1 MAQPF
6 DIIVHTL
13 GSAVANSA
21 TFTVN
26 YPSLKDAGAYR
37 SGLDH
42 KAATNA
48 YGILST
54 VDNTLGVSFG
64 ASNITITNKSGG
76 ALAAGTTLWIQLAQ
90 GQDIDPDNAR
100 ANLEQLAAT
109 NLFVINLGAPD
120 VADADGV
127 SVSASVTAGV
137 AGVITG
143 ALASGGV
150 ATFDVPRNVVGAW
163 TNTAVMTVTGTDQYG
178 RVMRESSGS
187 GTSMAGKKAF
197 KTVTGFT
204 VSANVTGCTVGT
216 GDVLGLPVFLAGA
229 ARVLGEMQDGAKAT
243 AGTTVTGDATVPATA
258 TTGDV
263 RGTYDP
269 NAAADGAKVFE
280 LICAIDDPSFRGVAQ
295 FAG

>member
-1 MAQPF
+1 MPQPF

-13 GSAVANSA
+13 GSAVANSG
-21 TFTVN
+21 TFTIN
-26 YPSLKDAGAYR
+26 YPALKDAGAYR

-76 ALAAGTTLWIQLAQ
+76 TLAAGTTLWIQLSQ
-90 GQDIDPDNAR
+90 GQDGDPDNAR

-109 NLFVINLGAPD
+109 NMFVINLGAPD

-127 SVSASVTAGV
+127 SVSASVSSGV

-163 TNTAVMTVTGTDQYG
+163 TNTAILTVTGTDQYG
-178 RVMRESSGS
+178 RVVRESSAS
-187 GTSMAGKKAF
+187 GTSMAGLKAF

-204 VSANVTGCTVGT
+204 FNANVTGATVGS
-216 GDVLGLPVFLAGA
+216 GDVLGLPVFLAGTG
-229 ARVLGEMQDGAKAT
+229 RVLGEMQDGAKAT
-243 AGTTVTGDATVPATA
+243 AGTVVTGVLTNPATA

-269 NAAADGAKVFE
+269 NAACDGSRVFE
-280 LICAIDDPSFRGVAQ
+280 LICALNDPSFRGVAQ

>member
-1 MAQPF
+1 MAKF

-13 GSAVANSA
+13 GSAVANSG

-26 YPSLKDAGAYR
+26 YPTNKDAGAYR

-54 VDNTLGVSFG
+54 VDGTLAITFG
-64 ASNITITNKSGG
+64 TSNMTITNKSGG
-76 ALAAGTTLWIQLAQ
+76 TLVAGTTLWIQLAQ
-90 GQDIDPDNAR
+90 AEDADDENAA
-100 ANLEQLAAT
+100 ANIEQMAKS
-109 NLFVINLGAPD
+109 NLYVINLGAPD

-127 SVSASVTAGV
+127 SASASVTSGV
-137 AGVITG
+137 AAVIGG

-163 TNTAVMTVTGTDQYG
+163 TNTAILTVTGTDQYG
-178 RVMRESSGS
+178 KVVKESSAS
-187 GTSMAGKKAF
+187 GTTFAGKKAF
-197 KTVTGFT
+197 KTITHASFNADVTGAT
-204 VSANVTGCTVGT
+204 IGT

-229 ARVLGEMQDGAKAT
+229 GRVLGEMQDGAKAT
-243 AGTTVTGDATVPATA
+243 AGTVVAGVATVPATA

-269 NAAADGAKVFE
+269 NAAADGSKVFE
-280 LICAIDDPSFRGVAQ
+280 LICAIDDPSFKGVAQ

>member
-13 GSAVANSA
+13 GSAVANSG

-26 YPSLKDAGAYR
+26 YPTNKDAGAYR
-37 SGLDH
+37 SGFDH

-48 YGILST
+48 YGILS
-54 VDNTLGVSFG
+54 VLDNTLGLTFG
-64 ASNITITNKSGG
+64 TSSITVTNKSGG
-76 ALAAGTTLWIQLAQ
+76 TLAAGTTLWIQLSQ
-90 GQDIDPDNAR
+90 GQDGDPDNAR
-100 ANLEQLAAT
+100 ANAEQLAAS

-127 SVSASVTAGV
+127 SVSASVNSGV
-137 AGVITG
+137 AGVIGG
-143 ALASGGV
+143 ALAAGGV

-163 TNTAVMTVTGTDQYG
+163 TTTAILTVTGTDQYG
-178 RVMRESSGS
+178 RVMRESSAS
-187 GTSMAGKKAF
+187 GTTMAGKKAF

-204 VSANVTGCTVGT
+204 FNANVTGATVGS
-216 GDVLGLPVFLAGA
+216 GDVLGLPVFLPGV
-229 ARVLGEMQDGAKAT
+229 ARVIREIQDGAVAT
-243 AGTTVTGDATVPATA
+243 AGTVVTADLTVPATA
-258 TTGDV
+258 TTGDI

-269 NAAADGAKVFE
+269 NAACDGAKVFE
-280 LICAIDDPSFRGVAQ
+280 LIAAIDDPSFRGVAQ

>member
-1 MAQPF
+1 MAKGSPY

-13 GSAVANSA
+13 GSAVANSG

-26 YPSLKDAGAYR
+26 YPTNKDAGAYR

-54 VDNTLGVSFG
+54 VDNTLGVTFG

-76 ALAAGTTLWIQLAQ
+76 TLAAGTTLWIQLEQ
-90 GQDIDPDNAR
+90 VRDIDEIGAFASAER
-100 ANLEQLAAT
+100 SGELMTVL
-109 NLFVINLGAPD
+109 VNLGAPD
-120 VADADGV
+120 TADADGV
-127 SVSASVTAGV
+127 CASQAANG
-137 AGVITG
+137 AAVIDG

-150 ATFDVPRNVVGAW
+150 ATFDVPRNVVGSW
-163 TNTAVMTVTGTDQYG
+163 TNTAVLTVTGTDEYG
-178 RVMRESSGS
+178 RTVRESSAS

-197 KTVTGFT
+197 KTITAVSTSASVTGL
-204 VSANVTGCTVGT
+204 TVGT
-216 GDVLGLPVFLAGA
+216 GDVLGLPFFLPGT
-229 ARVLGEMQDGAKAT
+229 ARVLGEAQDGAAAT
-243 AGTTVTGDATVPATA
+243 AGTAVAGDLTVPATA

-269 NAAADGAKVFE
+269 NAAANGSRVFE
-280 LICAIDDPSFRGVAQ
+280 LVVAVADPTFRGVAQ

>member
-1 MAQPF
+1 MAKF

-13 GSAVANSA
+13 GSAVANSG

-26 YPSLKDAGAYR
+26 YPTNKDAGAYR

-54 VDNTLGVSFG
+54 VDGTLAITFG
-64 ASNITITNKSGG
+64 TSNMTITNKSGG
-76 ALAAGTTLWIQLAQ
+76 TLAAGTTLWIQLAQ
-90 GQDIDPDNAR
+90 AEDADDENAA
-100 ANLEQLAAT
+100 ANIEQMAKS
-109 NLFVINLGAPD
+109 NLYVINLGAPD

-127 SVSASVTAGV
+127 SASASVTSGV
-137 AGVITG
+137 AGVIGG

-163 TNTAVMTVTGTDQYG
+163 TNTAIVTVTGTDQYG
-178 RVMRESSGS
+178 KVLKESSAS
-187 GTSMAGKKAF
+187 GTTFAGKKAF
-197 KTVTGFT
+197 KTVTHF
-204 VSANVTGCTVGT
+204 SFNADVTGCTIGS

-243 AGTTVTGDATVPATA
+243 AGTTVAGVATVPATA

-280 LICAIDDPSFRGVAQ
+280 LICAIDDPSFKGVAQ